1 MPPDTTFVT
10 TAPIGNASLQSL
22 IGAVQRAKST
32 DPFARVVVVT
42 DHSDVARAVRHH
54 LGSNGA
60 INVTVQVGHRLAA
73 ELAEPILRP
82 AGVSGAALRRPLSR
96 LLESQAVRDAAR
108 TWSASDISHLSDTGR
123 GRYYDALAA
132 TFRQMAERPAYS
144 PEPSPAVLPDAVSS
158 EIERMFQGFL
168 KSLHD
173 NGFYTRGQLPDMA
186 VEALSSRRT
195 DSPHQSNAEPSV
207 IYYLPRRLSEGE
219 LRLAQKL
226 LERGQC
232 QVILGVTGDPAADL
246 PALRLLAQ
254 LHPAAAAPGQ
264 SPDPV
269 SQRAA
274 TGSLSVVIAPDPGE
288 EVRMV
293 IRRIGAAADEM
304 RFHEI
309 AVIHRQD
316 LPYASLLR
324 QELDFAGIPHTGVPY
339 HRLADTPPGRFLRGM
354 IDLAMGVAGADPPT
368 MDRDHLINWLNST
381 GVTDGLPLPANHH
394 PGSTATVPAA
404 RWATLAR
411 ESRANGTLQGWKS
424 RLNAYLDRLQRRLV
438 EQDNGAN
445 DDAPVAEHPWLMRER
460 AQTDALLQFIDHLCQ
475 RLADLG
481 APPQPQWDSAID
493 LVRGIIRDFQWPT
506 PGDESHRQRIDD
518 LLADIADL
526 QQWGTPYSV
535 STLRDA
541 VAQALQSP
549 TSDRGRPVGDGIY
562 VGPPSGIVGAAY
574 QVVFAVGMV
583 ERQFPPTPRVNPW
596 LSNQR
601 LTLQLDTALER
612 YDFLG
617 AIASAQRAVLSYP
630 TAGTGRNAAYP
641 SRWLIEAANLI
652 HQAGGNV
659 ERLSHENLA
668 HRADAKPWLTVVP
681 SREAGLVRLV
691 SDPLPTPPGSPQ
703 PARIDAA
710 DAMDYDLSRL
720 AAYVRQ
726 SPRPHLSAHPALS
739 PNRRL
744 LTALAARDAR
754 RASTYSRWDGL
765 VGADLTDLNGRI
777 GTREYPVSASA
788 LERWARCPF
797 QFFASRILRLEAAPV
812 EESDEI
818 SALDRGTLVHTI
830 LERYTAAA
838 VATLDELLAIAEQ
851 EFAVAEQQGAT
862 GYYLLWEIEKE
873 NIRDSLQRFMDA
885 EVDWFPDADP
895 AKSASEIVF
904 GPHAQWQDVSVLAAG
919 VGSVWFRGKIDR
931 IDVGDGEVRVRDFK
945 TGRPDSYL
953 ARGADAIPQNSVA
966 NGRALQLPIY
976 LAAAKTAHPDL
987 PVTASYCFP
996 LHDPATYDVAEYSDT
1011 DEAMRDAFQHALTT
1025 IVGSVRQGIF
1035 PATPDGKGR
1044 YGNCG
1049 WCDFRPLC
1057 PTRRRYIWL
1066 NKGRRDPIVQ
1076 GFNDLGGDAAVHD
1089 SSAPDVEP

>member
-10 TAPIGNASLQSL
+10 TATIGNASLRSL
-22 IGAVQRAKST
+22 IGAVKHAKST

-54 LGSNGA
+54 LGSNGT

-96 LLESQAVRDAAR
+96 LLESQAVRDAAQS
-108 TWSASDISHLSDTGR
+108 WSDSDISHLSDTGR
-123 GRYYDALAA
+123 RRFYDALAA
-132 TFRQMAERPAYS
+132 TFRQMAERPAGYS
-144 PEPSPAVLPDAVSS
+144 PEPSPAVLPETASSGAVSS
-158 EIERMFQGFL
+158 EIEGMFQGYL

-186 VEALSSRRT
+186 VEALSSQESIAP
-195 DSPHQSNAEPSV
+195 DQPNGEPSV
-207 IYYLPRRLSEGE
+207 IYYLPRRLFEGE
-219 LRLAQKL
+219 LRLARKL

-246 PALRLLAQ
+246 PILRLLEK

-264 SPDPV
+264 VPDPL

-274 TGSLSVVIAPDPGE
+274 SGSLSVVIAPDPGE

-293 IRRIGAAADEM
+293 IRQIVGAADEM
-304 RFHEI
+304 PFHEI

-324 QELDFAGIPHTGVPY
+324 QELNFAGIPHTGVPY

-354 IDLAMGVAGADPPT
+354 IDLAMGVADADPPT
-368 MDRDHLINWLNST
+368 MDRDRLIDWLNST
-381 GVTDGLPLPANHH
+381 GVTAGLPLPANHG

-411 ESRANGTLQGWKS
+411 ESRANGTLKGWES
-424 RLNAYLDRLQRRLV
+424 RLNAHLDRLQRRLV
-438 EQDNGAN
+438 EQDTSAN
-445 DDAPVAEHPWLMRER
+445 DDAPVTEHPWLMRER
-460 AQTDALLQFIDHLCQ
+460 AQTEALLQFIDRLCQ

-526 QQWGTPYSV
+526 QHWGAPYNV

-541 VAQALQSP
+541 VVQALQSP

-562 VGPPSGIVGAAY
+562 VGPPSGIVGATY
-574 QVVFAVGMV
+574 QAVFAVGMM

-596 LSNQR
+596 LSNQAS
-601 LTLQLDTALER
+601 TFQLDEALER

-630 TAGTGRNAAYP
+630 TAGTGRNSTYP

-652 HQAGGNV
+652 HRAGGNV

-668 HRADAKPWLTVVP
+668 HRAEVKPWLTVVP
-681 SREAGLVRLV
+681 SREAGLVRLN
-691 SDPLPTPPGSPQ
+691 SDPLPTPPGSSQ

-710 DAMDYDLSRL
+710 DPMDYDLSHL
-720 AAYVRQ
+720 AAYMQ
-726 SPRPHLSAHPALS
+726 QWPRPHLSAHPALFS
-739 PNRRL
+739 NQRL

-765 VGADLTDLNGRI
+765 VGAGLTDLTGRI
-777 GTREYPVSASA
+777 GTQEYPVSASA

-797 QFFASRILRLEAAPV
+797 QFFASRILRLEAPPM

-818 SALDRGTLVHTI
+818 SALDRGSLVHTI
-830 LERYTAAA
+830 LERYAAA
-838 VATLDELLAIAEQ
+838 PVATLDELLAIAQQ
-851 EFAVAEQQGAT
+851 EFAAAEQRGTT

-873 NIRDSLQRFMDA
+873 NIRDSLKRFMDA

-895 AKSASEIVF
+895 TKSAAEIAF
-904 GPHAQWQDVSVLAAG
+904 GPHAQWQDVSVLTAG
-919 VGSVWFRGKIDR
+919 VGPVWFRGKIDR
-931 IDVGDGEVRVRDFK
+931 IDVGDEEVRVRDFK
-945 TGRPDSYL
+945 TGSPDSYR
-953 ARGADAIPQNSVA
+953 ARGANAIPQNSVS

-1011 DEAMRDAFQHALTT
+1011 DEEMRDAFHHALTT

-1044 YGNCG
+1044 GGNCG
-1049 WCDFRPLC
+1049 WCDFRQLC

-1066 NKGRRDPIVQ
+1066 NKGRRDPTVQ
-1076 GFNDLGGDAAVHD
+1076 GFNDLGGDAAV
-1089 SSAPDVEP
+1089 

>member
-1 MPPDTTFVT
+1 MPPDTTCVT

-22 IGAVQRAKST
+22 IGAVKHAKST

-54 LGSNGA
+54 LGSSGT

-73 ELAEPILRP
+73 ELAEPILRS
-82 AGVSGAALRRPLSR
+82 AGVSGSALRRPLSR
-96 LLESQAVRDAAR
+96 LLESQAVRDAAQS
-108 TWSASDISHLSDTGR
+108 WSASDISHLSDTGR
-123 GRYYDALAA
+123 RRFYDALAT
-132 TFRQMAERPAYS
+132 TFRQMAERPAGYS
-144 PEPSPAVLPDAVSS
+144 PEPPPAVPFEAASSGAVSS
-158 EIERMFQGFL
+158 AIEGLFQGYV
-168 KSLHD
+168 KSLRD
-173 NGFYTRGQLPDMA
+173 NGFYTRSQLPDMA
-186 VEALSSRRT
+186 VEALTSQESIAP
-195 DSPHQSNAEPSV
+195 DQSNGEPSV

-246 PALRLLAQ
+246 PFLRLLEK

-264 SPDPV
+264 VPDPL

-274 TGSLSVVIAPDPGE
+274 SDSLSVVIAPDPGE

-293 IRRIGAAADEM
+293 IRQIVGATDEM
-304 RFHEI
+304 PFHEI

-354 IDLAMGVAGADPPT
+354 IDLAMGVADADPPT
-368 MDRDHLINWLNST
+368 VDRDRLINWLNST
-381 GVTDGLPLPANHH
+381 GVTDGLPLPPNHH

-424 RLNAYLDRLQRRLV
+424 RLNAHLDRLQRRLV
-438 EQDNGAN
+438 EQDTSAN

-460 AQTDALLQFIDHLCQ
+460 SQTDALLQFIDRLCQ

-506 PGDESHRQRIDD
+506 PGDESHRQRMDD

-526 QQWGTPYSV
+526 QQWGSPYGV
-535 STLRDA
+535 PTLRDA
-541 VAQALQSP
+541 VVQALQSP

-574 QVVFAVGMV
+574 QAIFAVGMV

-596 LSNQR
+596 LSN
-601 LTLQLDTALER
+601 LASTFQLDEALER

-630 TAGTGRNAAYP
+630 TAGTGRNATYP

-652 HQAGGNV
+652 HRAGGNV

-668 HRADAKPWLTVVP
+668 HRAEIKPWLTVVP
-681 SREAGLVRLV
+681 SREAGLARLI
-691 SDPLPTPPGSPQ
+691 SHPSPTSPGSYQ

-710 DAMDYDLSRL
+710 DPMDYDLSYL

-726 SPRPHLSAHPALS
+726 WPRPHLSAHPALFS
-739 PNRRL
+739 NQRL
-744 LTALAARDAR
+744 LTALVARDAR

-765 VGADLTDLNGRI
+765 VGAGLTDLTGRI
-777 GTREYPVSASA
+777 GTQEYPVSASA

-797 QFFASRILRLEAAPV
+797 QFFASRILRLEAPPM

-818 SALDRGTLVHTI
+818 SALDRGSLVHTI
-830 LERYTAAA
+830 LERYAAA
-838 VATLDELLAIAEQ
+838 PVPTLDELLAIAEQ
-851 EFAVAEQQGAT
+851 EFAAAEQQGAT

-873 NIRDSLQRFMDA
+873 NMRDSLKRFMDA

-895 AKSASEIVF
+895 AKSAAEIAF

-919 VGSVWFRGKIDR
+919 VGPVWFRGKIDR
-931 IDVGDGEVRVRDFK
+931 IDVGDEEVRVRDFK
-945 TGRPDSYL
+945 TGSPDSYR
-953 ARGADAIPQNSVA
+953 ARGANAIPQNSVS

-1011 DEAMRDAFQHALTT
+1011 DEEMRDAFHHALTT

-1035 PATPDGKGR
+1035 PATPDGKGSH
-1044 YGNCG
+1044 GNCG
-1049 WCDFRPLC
+1049 WCDFRQLC

-1066 NKGRRDPIVQ
+1066 NKGRRDPTVQ
-1076 GFNDLGGDAAVHD
+1076 GFNDLGGDAAV
-1089 SSAPDVEP
+1089 

>member
-1 MPPDTTFVT
+1 M
-10 TAPIGNASLQSL
+10 
-22 IGAVQRAKST
+22 
-32 DPFARVVVVT
+32 AR
-42 DHSDVARAVRHH
+42 
-54 LGSNGA
+54 
-60 INVTVQVGHRLAA
+60 
-73 ELAEPILRP
+73 
-82 AGVSGAALRRPLSR
+82 
-96 LLESQAVRDAAR
+96 
-108 TWSASDISHLSDTGR
+108 
-123 GRYYDALAA
+123 
-132 TFRQMAERPAYS
+132 
-144 PEPSPAVLPDAVSS
+144 
-158 EIERMFQGFL
+158 
-168 KSLHD
+168 
-173 NGFYTRGQLPDMA
+173 
-186 VEALSSRRT
+186 
-195 DSPHQSNAEPSV
+195 
-207 IYYLPRRLSEGE
+207 
-219 LRLAQKL
+219 KL

-246 PALRLLAQ
+246 PILRLLEK

-264 SPDPV
+264 VPDPL

-274 TGSLSVVIAPDPGE
+274 SGSLSVVIAPDPGE

-293 IRRIGAAADEM
+293 IRQIVGAADEM
-304 RFHEI
+304 PFHEI

-354 IDLAMGVAGADPPT
+354 IDLAMGVADADPPT
-368 MDRDHLINWLNST
+368 MDRDRLINWLNST
-381 GVTDGLPLPANHH
+381 GVTDGLPLPPNHH
-394 PGSTATVPAA
+394 SGSTATVPAA

-424 RLNAYLDRLQRRLV
+424 RLNAHLDRLQRRLV
-438 EQDNGAN
+438 EQDTSAN

-460 AQTDALLQFIDHLCQ
+460 SQTDALLQFIDRLCQ

-481 APPQPQWDSAID
+481 APPRPQWDSAID

-506 PGDESHRQRIDD
+506 PGDESHRQRMDD

-526 QQWGTPYSV
+526 QQLGSPYSV
-535 STLRDA
+535 PTLRDG
-541 VAQALQSP
+541 VVQALQSP
-549 TSDRGRPVGDGIY
+549 TPDRGRPVGDGIY
-562 VGPPSGIVGAAY
+562 VGPPSGIVGATY
-574 QVVFAVGMV
+574 QAVFAVGMV

-596 LSNQR
+596 LSN
-601 LTLQLDTALER
+601 LASTFQLDEALER

-630 TAGTGRNAAYP
+630 TAGTGRNATYP

-652 HQAGGNV
+652 HQAGGDV

-668 HRADAKPWLTVVP
+668 HRAEVKPWLTVVP
-681 SREAGLVRLV
+681 SREAGLARLI
-691 SDPLPTPPGSPQ
+691 SHPSPTSPGSYQ

-710 DAMDYDLSRL
+710 DPMDYDLSYL

-726 SPRPHLSAHPALS
+726 WPRPHLSAHPALFS
-739 PNRRL
+739 NQRL

-765 VGADLTDLNGRI
+765 VGAGLTDLTGRI
-777 GTREYPVSASA
+777 GTQEYPVSASA
-788 LERWARCPF
+788 LEMWARCPF
-797 QFFASRILRLEAAPV
+797 QFFASRILRLEAPPM

-818 SALDRGTLVHTI
+818 SALDRGSLVHTI
-830 LERYTAAA
+830 LERYAAA
-838 VATLDELLAIAEQ
+838 PVATLDELLAIAQQ
-851 EFAVAEQQGAT
+851 EFAVAEQRGTT

-873 NIRDSLQRFMDA
+873 NIRDSLKRFMDA
-885 EVDWFPDADP
+885 EVEWFPDADP
-895 AKSASEIVF
+895 AKSAAEIAF

-919 VGSVWFRGKIDR
+919 VGPVWFRGKIDR
-931 IDVGDGEVRVRDFK
+931 IDVGDEEVRVRDFK
-945 TGRPDSYL
+945 TGSPDSYR
-953 ARGADAIPQNSVA
+953 ARSANAIPQNSVS

-1011 DEAMRDAFQHALTT
+1011 DEEMRDAFHQALTT

-1044 YGNCG
+1044 RGNCG
-1049 WCDFRPLC
+1049 WCDFRQLC

-1066 NKGRRDPIVQ
+1066 NKGRRDPTVQ
-1076 GFNDLGGDAAVHD
+1076 GFNDLGGDAAV
-1089 SSAPDVEP
+1089 